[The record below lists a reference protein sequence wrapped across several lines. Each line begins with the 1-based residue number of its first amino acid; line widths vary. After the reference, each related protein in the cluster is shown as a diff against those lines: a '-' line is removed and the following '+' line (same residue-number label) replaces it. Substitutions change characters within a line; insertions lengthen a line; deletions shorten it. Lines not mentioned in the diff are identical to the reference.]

1 MAFKI
6 SASNAKTS
14 TTNSDRPQVDYKALE
29 DYIIETVDCEQPET
43 LNGVIVGLVD
53 LGEQAIKDSEYDV
66 DSGDESLSVE
76 ELMEKYADK
85 LAENYTGAD
94 QFGKIVKFDLAYD
107 SKLGKKVIKK
117 FVKQAPRQCVSYI
130 VDFPSIIVDKGQFFG
145 EESKPLPLR
154 MYSGGSFYNTFQK
167 KELVQNLLPLKWSNI
182 NTDKSGKPI
191 FSLALTS
198 QLHKMAVAAK
208 LVKTG
213 EPFGPDRVDELLGK
227 TLQFKV
233 QVGRNDKGYYFEKLG
248 FVGAIQKKDTP
259 YENINTF
266 MIQFGED
273 NDPEALSQLRKN
285 VLNTIMNAINFKG
298 DAIENQ
304 LKELKP
310 YLFKDEQISPS
321 VVKKEGSKVVKEEV
335 SNNDN
340 NSDDDDWA

>member
-6 SASNAKTS
+6 SSANAKTS
-14 TTNSDRPQVDYKALE
+14 VTNSDRPQVDYKALE
-29 DYIIETVDCEQPET
+29 DHVIETVDCEQPET
-43 LNGVIVGLVD
+43 LNGVVVGLVD

-66 DSGDESLSVE
+66 DKGDEGLTVE
-76 ELMEKYADK
+76 ELMEKYSSK
-85 LAENYTGAD
+85 LAENYEGSE

-107 SKLGKKVIKK
+107 NKLGKKVIKK
-117 FVKQAPRQCVSYI
+117 FVKQAPRQCVCYV
-130 VDFPSIIVDKGQFFG
+130 VDFPSILVDKGQFFG
-145 EESKPLPLR
+145 EDSEPKPLRL
-154 MYSGGSFYNTFQK
+154 YSGGSFYNTFQK
-167 KELVQNLLPLKWSNI
+167 KELIQNLLPLKWSNI

-213 EPFGPDRVDELLGK
+213 EPFTPDRVDELLGK

-259 YENINTF
+259 YEDVNTF

-298 DAIENQ
+298 DAIESQ

-310 YLFKDEQISPS
+310 YLFKDEQSSPS
-321 VVKKEGSKVVKEEV
+321 VVKKEESKAPVDQQSDD
-335 SNNDN
+335 SNE
-340 NSDDDDWA
+340 DDDWV

>member
-14 TTNSDRPQVDYKALE
+14 ATNSDRPQVDYKALE

-85 LAENYTGAD
+85 LAENFTGAD
-94 QFGKIVKFDLAYD
+94 QYGKIVKFDLAYD

-182 NTDKSGKPI
+182 NSDKSGKPI

-259 YENINTF
+259 YENVDTF

-273 NDPEALSQLRKN
+273 NDLEALSQLRKN
-285 VLNTIMNAINFKG
+285 VTNTIMNALNFKG
-298 DAIENQ
+298 DAIEAQ
-304 LKELKP
+304 LQKVKP
-310 YLFKDEQISPS
+310 YLFKDSPQGS
-321 VVKKEGSKVVKEEV
+321 PAVVKKEAVTKEVV
-335 SNNDN
+335 STP
-340 NSDDDDWA
+340 SDDGEDDWA